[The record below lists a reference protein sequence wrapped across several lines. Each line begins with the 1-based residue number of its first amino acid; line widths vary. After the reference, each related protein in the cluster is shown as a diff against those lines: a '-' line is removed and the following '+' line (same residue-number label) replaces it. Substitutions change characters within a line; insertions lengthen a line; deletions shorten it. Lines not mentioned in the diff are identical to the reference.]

1 MKTRSLLLAATIL
14 TTFLT
19 AASCGPAQEPTPTTP
34 NPTSLDGAVLFAA
47 YCAECHGA
55 NAEGTDR
62 GSRITPDSPAILNR
76 TEEQLIS
83 LVQFHRAALGLS
95 PQQATALASFLRDH
109 QAMRFLAFAAA
120 PKIMIN
126 YFR

>member
-1 MKTRSLLLAATIL
+1 MKPGSLLLAATIL
-14 TTFLT
+14 TAFLNT
-19 AASCGPAQEPTPTTP
+19 ASCGPAQEPTTTTP

-47 YCAECHGA
+47 YCAECHGS

-62 GSRITPDSPAILNR
+62 GARITPDSPAILNR

-95 PQQATALASFLRDH
+95 RQQAVALAGFLRDH
-109 QAMRFLAFAAA
+109 
-120 PKIMIN
+120 
-126 YFR
+126 